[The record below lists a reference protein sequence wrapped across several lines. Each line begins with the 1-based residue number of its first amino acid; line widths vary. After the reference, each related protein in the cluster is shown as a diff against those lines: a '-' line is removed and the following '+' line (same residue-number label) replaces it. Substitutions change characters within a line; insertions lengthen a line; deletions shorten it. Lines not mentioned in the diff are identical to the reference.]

1 MDGFGDDPFGVM
13 GGNDDFA
20 GFGASHVASV
30 IFNYDRTRTGIE
42 YRASEDIMDIYC
54 CANISRMAPEGYPMQ
69 GCVGY
74 ICSLFRNEQMT
85 VEIGLFLTESNKTL
99 IYRPDWQPDS
109 PDGYAQV
116 VQDAIGFL
124 ETVGYIVDP
133 IPLSEAPAERQKEL
147 DKIPVLKK
155 LFTV

>member
-1 MDGFGDDPFGVM
+1 
-13 GGNDDFA
+13 
-20 GFGASHVASV
+20 
-30 IFNYDRTRTGIE
+30 
-42 YRASEDIMDIYC
+42 
-54 CANISRMAPEGYPMQ
+54 MQ

-85 VEIGLFLTESNKTL
+85 VEIALLLTESNRAL

-133 IPLSEAPAERQKEL
+133 VPLSEDPAARQMEL
-147 DKIPVLKK
+147 DKMPVLRK
-155 LFTV
+155 TG